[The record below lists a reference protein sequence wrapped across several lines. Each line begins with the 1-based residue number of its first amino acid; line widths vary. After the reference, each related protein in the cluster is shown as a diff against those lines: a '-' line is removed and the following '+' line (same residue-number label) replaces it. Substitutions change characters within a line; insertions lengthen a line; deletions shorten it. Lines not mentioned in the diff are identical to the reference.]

1 MKILHITDSH
11 GTVKPPE
18 SRTDVYYLSFLKKM
32 YELKYV
38 IQQNDI
44 KLIIHTGDL
53 FHSARVSDKFAGQ
66 LAEIIKS
73 YGIPMYVVPGNHDIE
88 GYTINTLDQTKLGLL
103 YKTGVVK
110 ELDRGKNPIQ
120 LKHQKENLNIS
131 IVGQEYYKDID
142 TGNMSDFEMRN
153 NNPNANFNILAIHGY
168 LCNSPQHP
176 DVKCTQCKDI
186 VTDADV
192 ILAGHFHEAFEYH
205 GADFSVY
212 NPGSMMRVE
221 QTTYN
226 KTHLPQYGILEI
238 TNNNGVVQHT
248 YTMHPFKVAEPSEK
262 VFDYTL
268 KNQKKKT
275 LITLENFKNSIAN
288 TNFNSNL
295 NTSIE
300 NIINNVAGNL
310 SVTQDIID
318 KTIDVY
324 HDALNNSPD
333 KLEVQQGYIADVSR
347 KIIKHVEIKNFQ
359 SHESTIVEFKDGLNT
374 IIGESNSGKCVRG
387 DSYVKTKSG
396 LRQIK
401 DLFTETLKEDT
412 FYDTNESVIITGNTE
427 KLGAL
432 YYSGIKK
439 SILISLSNGRELECS
454 YEEPLLIWNSEKF
467 CEEFKKACDLTTDDL
482 LIRDVKPVKINK
494 TNVLQEIDWSYDK
507 TVYANY
513 LLQHENISNVNELQ
527 DKVKCSHAAADRNF
541 YHRNNFNI
549 ILPKYL
555 NEDLAYIIGLID
567 GDGCISKGNYCTS
580 DEFLKNEYTRIIKEN
595 FNESVD
601 FIERKGLLYTKGANG
616 TFSLIVKGI
625 MKAQGQN
632 ANTKKV
638 PQIIKMSPW
647 HIQLEYVKGIMDTDG
662 SVDKNGRLELSMNS
676 KDIVLFVKE
685 FVESIGYDGVL
696 TKRGK
701 SWRYCFSHSRF
712 TTNHGSLFR
721 LPRKK
726 EREIQKEKL
735 TGPNKEILKGSAKW
749 FKTQNISFTREQRKQ
764 IAGHTIS
771 DYNVRDITVS
781 AYNTF
786 IDKANKLGIHI
797 ERRIPEY
804 HTVCSINS
812 IKENV
817 CDLYDVTNPISH
829 TFTANGFIVHNTS
842 ILRAIRWCL
851 DNDPKGSDFITTGR
865 DDCSVTVVF
874 DDGTS
879 ITRKRTRNDS
889 GTYDVVGKTIQPDGT
904 VSKWTQT
911 YKGFANNLPIEIMN
925 IHQMP
930 KVNLTKDICTHL
942 NMMSQLDGPFLVTE
956 SPQVKAAIIGRLTG
970 TQIIDL
976 GIKETN
982 KKILSNSKTIK
993 TYTQEKTDRE
1003 NELFRYQYLPFYE
1016 RYVRGFDLICK
1027 YCESKMNTI
1036 TNVEMILD
1044 ELYQRRKVINDITN
1058 NIVQIQNNIDM
1069 YNIMLAIKTYM
1080 AKQLEIID
1088 MYNELKDA
1096 MLHIKSLQKQI
1107 KWLIIL
1113 TSFRSFVD
1121 SANLKVGLYGQLAN
1135 GYTRATSLHQQI
1147 SDNTNL
1153 CNNLTAEIAVIETAK
1168 KCFSDIYKY
1177 VQVLSQDIS
1186 NTKGVYDKYV
1196 IRRQNANQQSD
1207 IAVQWNAEVNHLTSQ
1222 IEKLTNQQKQII
1234 KQNNVCPCCG
1244 QKITSEEHVLNI
1256 NNFMKGR

>member
-11 GTVKPPE
+11 GTVKSPE

-38 IQQNDI
+38 IQQHDI

-142 TGNMSDFEMRN
+142 TGNMTDFEMRN

-192 ILAGHFHEAFEYH
+192 ILAGHFHESFEYH
-205 GADFSVY
+205 GPDFSVY

-238 TNNNGVVQHT
+238 TNNNGIVQHT
-248 YTMHPFKVAEPSEK
+248 YTMYPFKVAEPSEK

-275 LITLENFKNSIAN
+275 LITLENFKNSITN

-333 KLEVQQGYIADVSR
+333 KLEVQQGYIADTSR

-359 SHESTIVEFKDGLNT
+359 SHEYTIVEFKDGLNT
-374 IIGESNSGKCVRG
+374 IIGESNSGK
-387 DSYVKTKSG
+387 
-396 LRQIK
+396 
-401 DLFTETLKEDT
+401 
-412 FYDTNESVIITGNTE
+412 
-427 KLGAL
+427 
-432 YYSGIKK
+432 
-439 SILISLSNGRELECS
+439 
-454 YEEPLLIWNSEKF
+454 
-467 CEEFKKACDLTTDDL
+467 
-482 LIRDVKPVKINK
+482 
-494 TNVLQEIDWSYDK
+494 
-507 TVYANY
+507 
-513 LLQHENISNVNELQ
+513 
-527 DKVKCSHAAADRNF
+527 
-541 YHRNNFNI
+541 
-549 ILPKYL
+549 
-555 NEDLAYIIGLID
+555 
-567 GDGCISKGNYCTS
+567 
-580 DEFLKNEYTRIIKEN
+580 
-595 FNESVD
+595 
-601 FIERKGLLYTKGANG
+601 
-616 TFSLIVKGI
+616 
-625 MKAQGQN
+625 
-632 ANTKKV
+632 
-638 PQIIKMSPW
+638 
-647 HIQLEYVKGIMDTDG
+647 
-662 SVDKNGRLELSMNS
+662 
-676 KDIVLFVKE
+676 
-685 FVESIGYDGVL
+685 
-696 TKRGK
+696 
-701 SWRYCFSHSRF
+701 
-712 TTNHGSLFR
+712 
-721 LPRKK
+721 
-726 EREIQKEKL
+726 
-735 TGPNKEILKGSAKW
+735 
-749 FKTQNISFTREQRKQ
+749 
-764 IAGHTIS
+764 
-771 DYNVRDITVS
+771 
-781 AYNTF
+781 
-786 IDKANKLGIHI
+786 
-797 ERRIPEY
+797 
-804 HTVCSINS
+804 
-812 IKENV
+812 
-817 CDLYDVTNPISH
+817 
-829 TFTANGFIVHNTS
+829 TS

-879 ITRKRTRNDS
+879 IIRKRTRNDS
-889 GTYDVVGKTIQPDGT
+889 GTYDVVGKTVQPDGT

-1016 RYVRGFDLICK
+1016 RYVRGFDLICR
-1027 YCESKMNTI
+1027 YCDSKMNTI
-1036 TNVEMILD
+1036 TNVEMILG
-1044 ELYQRRKVINDITN
+1044 ELYQRRKMINDITN

-1121 SANLKVGLYGQLAN
+1121 ATNLKVGLYGQLTN

-1147 SDNTNL
+1147 SDNTTL
-1153 CNNLTAEIAVIETAK
+1153 CNNLTTEIAVVETAK
-1168 KCFSDIYKY
+1168 KCFNDIYKY
-1177 VQVLSQDIS
+1177 AQVLSQDIS
-1186 NTKGVYDKYV
+1186 NTKGLYDKYV

-1207 IAVQWNAEVNHLTSQ
+1207 IAVQWNVEVNHLTSQ

-1256 NNFMKGR
+1256 NNFMKGK

>member
-11 GTVKPPE
+11 GTVKSPE

-38 IQQNDI
+38 IQQQDI

-142 TGNMSDFEMRN
+142 TGNMADFEMRN

-192 ILAGHFHEAFEYH
+192 ILAGHFHESFEYH
-205 GADFSVY
+205 GPDFSVY

-226 KTHLPQYGILEI
+226 KNHLPQYGILEI
-238 TNNNGVVQHT
+238 TNNNGIVQHT
-248 YTMHPFKVAEPSEK
+248 YTMYPFKVAEPSDK

-288 TNFNSNL
+288 TNFNANL

-300 NIINNVAGNL
+300 NIIGSVAGNL

-318 KTIDVY
+318 KTIDIY

-333 KLEVQQGYIADVSR
+333 KLDVQQGFIPDISR

-359 SHESTIVEFKDGLNT
+359 SHEYTIVEFKDGLNT
-374 IIGESNSGKCVRG
+374 IIGESNSGK
-387 DSYVKTKSG
+387 
-396 LRQIK
+396 
-401 DLFTETLKEDT
+401 
-412 FYDTNESVIITGNTE
+412 
-427 KLGAL
+427 
-432 YYSGIKK
+432 
-439 SILISLSNGRELECS
+439 
-454 YEEPLLIWNSEKF
+454 
-467 CEEFKKACDLTTDDL
+467 
-482 LIRDVKPVKINK
+482 
-494 TNVLQEIDWSYDK
+494 
-507 TVYANY
+507 
-513 LLQHENISNVNELQ
+513 
-527 DKVKCSHAAADRNF
+527 
-541 YHRNNFNI
+541 
-549 ILPKYL
+549 
-555 NEDLAYIIGLID
+555 
-567 GDGCISKGNYCTS
+567 
-580 DEFLKNEYTRIIKEN
+580 
-595 FNESVD
+595 
-601 FIERKGLLYTKGANG
+601 
-616 TFSLIVKGI
+616 
-625 MKAQGQN
+625 
-632 ANTKKV
+632 
-638 PQIIKMSPW
+638 
-647 HIQLEYVKGIMDTDG
+647 
-662 SVDKNGRLELSMNS
+662 
-676 KDIVLFVKE
+676 
-685 FVESIGYDGVL
+685 
-696 TKRGK
+696 
-701 SWRYCFSHSRF
+701 
-712 TTNHGSLFR
+712 
-721 LPRKK
+721 
-726 EREIQKEKL
+726 
-735 TGPNKEILKGSAKW
+735 
-749 FKTQNISFTREQRKQ
+749 
-764 IAGHTIS
+764 
-771 DYNVRDITVS
+771 
-781 AYNTF
+781 
-786 IDKANKLGIHI
+786 
-797 ERRIPEY
+797 
-804 HTVCSINS
+804 
-812 IKENV
+812 
-817 CDLYDVTNPISH
+817 
-829 TFTANGFIVHNTS
+829 TS

-851 DNDPKGSDFITTGR
+851 DNDPKGADFITTGR

-879 ITRKRTRNDS
+879 IIRKRTRNDS

-904 VSKWTQT
+904 VTKWTQT
-911 YKGFANNLPIEIMN
+911 YKGFANNLPVEIMN

-982 KKILSNSKTIK
+982 KTILSNSKTIK
-993 TYTQEKTDRE
+993 TYTQEKEDRE
-1003 NELFRYQYLPFYE
+1003 NELFRFQYLPFYE

-1027 YCESKMNTI
+1027 YCEKKMNDI
-1036 TNVEMILD
+1036 TYAENILD
-1044 ELYQRRKVINDITN
+1044 ELYQRQRMINDITN
-1058 NIVQIQNNIDM
+1058 GISQTQNNINM
-1069 YNIMLAIKTYM
+1069 YKTMLAIKEYM

-1088 MYNELKDA
+1088 MYNELKETLVH
-1096 MLHIKSLQKQI
+1096 MQSLQKQI
-1107 KWLIIL
+1107 KWLRIII
-1113 TSFRSFVD
+1113 SFKSFVD
-1121 SANLKVGLYGQLAN
+1121 AFNVKVGLYGQLQN
-1135 GYTRATSLHQQI
+1135 GYTRSISLKQQI
-1147 SDNTNL
+1147 SDNTTL
-1153 CNNLTAEIAVIETAK
+1153 CSNLTTEMNVIGEAK
-1168 KCFSDIYKY
+1168 KNFTDIYKY
-1177 VQVLSQDIS
+1177 VQVLSQDIG
-1186 NTKGVYDKYV
+1186 NTKVVYDKYV
-1196 IRRQNANQQSD
+1196 VRRQNANQQND
-1207 IAVQWNAEVNHLTSQ
+1207 IAVQWGVEVNHLTSQ
-1222 IEKLTNQQKQII
+1222 IDSLIAQQKQLI
-1234 KQNNVCPCCG
+1234 KDNNICPCCG
-1244 QKITSEEHVLNI
+1244 QKITSEDHVLNI

>member
-11 GTVKPPE
+11 GTVKSPE

-142 TGNMSDFEMRN
+142 TGNMADFEMRN

-192 ILAGHFHEAFEYH
+192 ILAGHFHESFEYH
-205 GADFSVY
+205 GPDFSVY

-226 KTHLPQYGILEI
+226 KNHLPQYGILEI
-238 TNNNGVVQHT
+238 TNNNGIVQHT
-248 YTMHPFKVAEPSEK
+248 YTMYPFKVAEPSDK

-300 NIINNVAGNL
+300 NIISSVAGNL

-359 SHESTIVEFKDGLNT
+359 SHEYTIVEFKDGLNT
-374 IIGESNSGKCVRG
+374 IIGESNSGK
-387 DSYVKTKSG
+387 
-396 LRQIK
+396 
-401 DLFTETLKEDT
+401 
-412 FYDTNESVIITGNTE
+412 
-427 KLGAL
+427 
-432 YYSGIKK
+432 
-439 SILISLSNGRELECS
+439 
-454 YEEPLLIWNSEKF
+454 
-467 CEEFKKACDLTTDDL
+467 
-482 LIRDVKPVKINK
+482 
-494 TNVLQEIDWSYDK
+494 
-507 TVYANY
+507 
-513 LLQHENISNVNELQ
+513 
-527 DKVKCSHAAADRNF
+527 
-541 YHRNNFNI
+541 
-549 ILPKYL
+549 
-555 NEDLAYIIGLID
+555 
-567 GDGCISKGNYCTS
+567 
-580 DEFLKNEYTRIIKEN
+580 
-595 FNESVD
+595 
-601 FIERKGLLYTKGANG
+601 
-616 TFSLIVKGI
+616 
-625 MKAQGQN
+625 
-632 ANTKKV
+632 
-638 PQIIKMSPW
+638 
-647 HIQLEYVKGIMDTDG
+647 
-662 SVDKNGRLELSMNS
+662 
-676 KDIVLFVKE
+676 
-685 FVESIGYDGVL
+685 
-696 TKRGK
+696 
-701 SWRYCFSHSRF
+701 
-712 TTNHGSLFR
+712 
-721 LPRKK
+721 
-726 EREIQKEKL
+726 
-735 TGPNKEILKGSAKW
+735 
-749 FKTQNISFTREQRKQ
+749 
-764 IAGHTIS
+764 
-771 DYNVRDITVS
+771 
-781 AYNTF
+781 
-786 IDKANKLGIHI
+786 
-797 ERRIPEY
+797 
-804 HTVCSINS
+804 
-812 IKENV
+812 
-817 CDLYDVTNPISH
+817 
-829 TFTANGFIVHNTS
+829 TS

-879 ITRKRTRNDS
+879 IIRKRTRNDS

-1044 ELYQRRKVINDITN
+1044 ELYQRRKMINDITN

-1069 YNIMLAIKTYM
+1069 YNIILAIKTYM

-1121 SANLKVGLYGQLAN
+1121 SVNLKVGLYGQLAN
-1135 GYTRATSLHQQI
+1135 GYTRAMSLHQQM
-1147 SDNTNL
+1147 SDNTTL
-1153 CNNLTAEIAVIETAK
+1153 CNNLTAEITVIETAK
-1168 KCFSDIYKY
+1168 KCFNDIYKY

-1186 NTKGVYDKYV
+1186 NTKGIYDRYV
-1196 IRRQNANQQSD
+1196 TRRQNAKQQND
-1207 IAVQWNAEVNHLTSQ
+1207 IAVQWNVEVNHVTSQ
-1222 IEKLTNQQKQII
+1222 IEELTNQQKQII
-1234 KQNNVCPCCG
+1234 KQNNICPCCG

>member
-11 GTVKPPE
+11 GTVKSPE

-38 IQQNDI
+38 IQQQDI

-142 TGNMSDFEMRN
+142 TGNMADFEMRN

-192 ILAGHFHEAFEYH
+192 ILAGHFHESFEYH
-205 GADFSVY
+205 GPDFSVY

-226 KTHLPQYGILEI
+226 KNHLPQYGILEI
-238 TNNNGVVQHT
+238 TNNNGIVQHT
-248 YTMHPFKVAEPSEK
+248 YTMYPFKVAEPSDK

-288 TNFNSNL
+288 TNFNANL

-300 NIINNVAGNL
+300 NIIGSVAGNL

-318 KTIDVY
+318 KTIDIY

-333 KLEVQQGYIADVSR
+333 KLDVQQGFIPDISR

-359 SHESTIVEFKDGLNT
+359 SHEYTIVEFKDGLNT
-374 IIGESNSGKCVRG
+374 IIGESNSGK
-387 DSYVKTKSG
+387 
-396 LRQIK
+396 
-401 DLFTETLKEDT
+401 
-412 FYDTNESVIITGNTE
+412 
-427 KLGAL
+427 
-432 YYSGIKK
+432 
-439 SILISLSNGRELECS
+439 
-454 YEEPLLIWNSEKF
+454 
-467 CEEFKKACDLTTDDL
+467 
-482 LIRDVKPVKINK
+482 
-494 TNVLQEIDWSYDK
+494 
-507 TVYANY
+507 
-513 LLQHENISNVNELQ
+513 
-527 DKVKCSHAAADRNF
+527 
-541 YHRNNFNI
+541 
-549 ILPKYL
+549 
-555 NEDLAYIIGLID
+555 
-567 GDGCISKGNYCTS
+567 
-580 DEFLKNEYTRIIKEN
+580 
-595 FNESVD
+595 
-601 FIERKGLLYTKGANG
+601 
-616 TFSLIVKGI
+616 
-625 MKAQGQN
+625 
-632 ANTKKV
+632 
-638 PQIIKMSPW
+638 
-647 HIQLEYVKGIMDTDG
+647 
-662 SVDKNGRLELSMNS
+662 
-676 KDIVLFVKE
+676 
-685 FVESIGYDGVL
+685 
-696 TKRGK
+696 
-701 SWRYCFSHSRF
+701 
-712 TTNHGSLFR
+712 
-721 LPRKK
+721 
-726 EREIQKEKL
+726 
-735 TGPNKEILKGSAKW
+735 
-749 FKTQNISFTREQRKQ
+749 
-764 IAGHTIS
+764 
-771 DYNVRDITVS
+771 
-781 AYNTF
+781 
-786 IDKANKLGIHI
+786 
-797 ERRIPEY
+797 
-804 HTVCSINS
+804 
-812 IKENV
+812 
-817 CDLYDVTNPISH
+817 
-829 TFTANGFIVHNTS
+829 TS

-851 DNDPKGSDFITTGR
+851 DNDPKGADFITTGR

-879 ITRKRTRNDS
+879 IIRKRTRNDS

-904 VSKWTQT
+904 VTKWTQT

-982 KKILSNSKTIK
+982 KTILSNSKTIK
-993 TYTQEKTDRE
+993 TYTQEKEDRE
-1003 NELFRYQYLPFYE
+1003 NELFRFQYLPFYE

-1027 YCESKMNTI
+1027 YCEKKMNDI
-1036 TNVEMILD
+1036 TYAENILD
-1044 ELYQRRKVINDITN
+1044 ELYQRQRMINDITN
-1058 NIVQIQNNIDM
+1058 GISQTQNNINM
-1069 YNIMLAIKTYM
+1069 YKTMLAIKEYM
-1080 AKQLEIID
+1080 AKQLEFID
-1088 MYNELKDA
+1088 MYNELKETLVH
-1096 MLHIKSLQKQI
+1096 MQSLQKQI
-1107 KWLIIL
+1107 KWLRIII
-1113 TSFRSFVD
+1113 SFKSFVD
-1121 SANLKVGLYGQLAN
+1121 AFNVKVGLYSQLQN
-1135 GYTRATSLHQQI
+1135 GYARSISLKQQI
-1147 SDNTNL
+1147 SDNTTL
-1153 CNNLTAEIAVIETAK
+1153 CSNLTTEMNVIGEAK
-1168 KCFSDIYKY
+1168 KNFTDIYKY
-1177 VQVLSQDIS
+1177 VQVLSQDIG
-1186 NTKGVYDKYV
+1186 NTKVVYDKYV
-1196 IRRQNANQQSD
+1196 VRRQNANQQND
-1207 IAVQWNAEVNHLTSQ
+1207 IAVQWGVEVNHLTSQ
-1222 IEKLTNQQKQII
+1222 IDNLIAQQKQLI
-1234 KQNNVCPCCG
+1234 KDNNICPCCG
-1244 QKITSEEHVLNI
+1244 QKITSEDHVLNI

>member
-11 GTVKPPE
+11 GTVKSPE

-38 IQQNDI
+38 IQQHDI

-53 FHSARVSDKFAGQ
+53 FHSARVSDKFTGQ

-110 ELDRGKNPIQ
+110 ELDRSKNPIQ

-142 TGNMSDFEMRN
+142 TGDMSDFEMRN

-176 DVKCTQCKDI
+176 DIKCTQCKNV

-192 ILAGHFHEAFEYH
+192 ILAGHFHESFEYH

-221 QTTYN
+221 QTAYN

-238 TNNNGVVQHT
+238 TNNNGIVQHT

-268 KNQKKKT
+268 KSQKKKT

-318 KTIDVY
+318 KTIDIY

-347 KIIKHVEIKNFQ
+347 KIIKRVEIKNFQ
-359 SHESTIVEFKDGLNT
+359 SHEHTVVEFKDGLNT
-374 IIGESNSGKCVRG
+374 IIGESNSGK
-387 DSYVKTKSG
+387 
-396 LRQIK
+396 
-401 DLFTETLKEDT
+401 
-412 FYDTNESVIITGNTE
+412 
-427 KLGAL
+427 
-432 YYSGIKK
+432 
-439 SILISLSNGRELECS
+439 
-454 YEEPLLIWNSEKF
+454 
-467 CEEFKKACDLTTDDL
+467 
-482 LIRDVKPVKINK
+482 
-494 TNVLQEIDWSYDK
+494 
-507 TVYANY
+507 
-513 LLQHENISNVNELQ
+513 
-527 DKVKCSHAAADRNF
+527 
-541 YHRNNFNI
+541 
-549 ILPKYL
+549 
-555 NEDLAYIIGLID
+555 
-567 GDGCISKGNYCTS
+567 
-580 DEFLKNEYTRIIKEN
+580 
-595 FNESVD
+595 
-601 FIERKGLLYTKGANG
+601 
-616 TFSLIVKGI
+616 
-625 MKAQGQN
+625 
-632 ANTKKV
+632 
-638 PQIIKMSPW
+638 
-647 HIQLEYVKGIMDTDG
+647 
-662 SVDKNGRLELSMNS
+662 
-676 KDIVLFVKE
+676 
-685 FVESIGYDGVL
+685 
-696 TKRGK
+696 
-701 SWRYCFSHSRF
+701 
-712 TTNHGSLFR
+712 
-721 LPRKK
+721 
-726 EREIQKEKL
+726 
-735 TGPNKEILKGSAKW
+735 
-749 FKTQNISFTREQRKQ
+749 
-764 IAGHTIS
+764 
-771 DYNVRDITVS
+771 
-781 AYNTF
+781 
-786 IDKANKLGIHI
+786 
-797 ERRIPEY
+797 
-804 HTVCSINS
+804 
-812 IKENV
+812 
-817 CDLYDVTNPISH
+817 
-829 TFTANGFIVHNTS
+829 TS

-874 DDGTS
+874 DDDTS
-879 ITRKRTRNDS
+879 IVRKRTRNDS

-930 KVNLTKDICTHL
+930 KINLTKDICTHL

-1016 RYVRGFDLICK
+1016 RYVKGFDLICK
-1027 YCESKMNTI
+1027 YCESKMNVI
-1036 TNVEMILD
+1036 TNVEMTLD
-1044 ELYQRRKVINDITN
+1044 ELHQRRKIINDITN

-1088 MYNELKDA
+1088 MYNELKDV
-1096 MLHIKSLQKQI
+1096 MLHVNSLQKQI
-1107 KWLIIL
+1107 KWLIVL

-1121 SANLKVGLYGQLAN
+1121 SAKLETGLYGQLMSSYA
-1135 GYTRATSLHQQI
+1135 RATLLHQQMI
-1147 SDNTNL
+1147 DNTTL
-1153 CNNLTAEIAVIETAK
+1153 RNNLTVEIATVETTK

-1177 VQVLSQDIS
+1177 AQVLLQDIS
-1186 NTKGVYDKYV
+1186 NTKGLYDKYV
-1196 IRRQNANQQSD
+1196 IRRQNANQQND
-1207 IAVQWNAEVNHLTSQ
+1207 IAIQWNVEVNHLTSQ
-1222 IEKLTNQQKQII
+1222 IEELINQQKQMI
-1234 KQNNVCPCCG
+1234 KQNNICPCCG

-1256 NNFMKGR
+1256 NNFMKGK